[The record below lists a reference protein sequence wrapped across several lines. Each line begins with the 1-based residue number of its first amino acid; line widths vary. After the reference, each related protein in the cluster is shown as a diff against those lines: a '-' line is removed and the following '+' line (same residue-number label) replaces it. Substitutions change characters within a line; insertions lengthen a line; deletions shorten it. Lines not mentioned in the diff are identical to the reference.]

1 MRSPKLLMPLALLIG
16 VLLFGEAEAKN
27 VYVIKDQYG
36 VPYTRAYVQEQ
47 RAQNMKRAQQ
57 SKTADRDVY
66 INLPQNVSGYNN
78 WEISFVDG
86 GGSAV
91 YTFYTNNS
99 TDSYTP
105 LGSVAEGT
113 YAIHFTCQNYY
124 SQGWDL
130 QYYWWTTDDNYYYD
144 SHSVTTR
151 QGNAYGS
158 SVILYGAVVNDN
170 YYSPYIQI
178 DGGY

>member
-27 VYVIKDQYG
+27 VHVIKDQYG
-36 VPYTRAYVQEQ
+36 VPYTREYVLEQ
-47 RAQNMKRAQQ
+47 RAQKLKRVQQ
-57 SKTADRDVY
+57 SNTTNRDIY
-66 INLPQNVSGYNN
+66 ISLPSNVSGYTN

-86 GGSAV
+86 GGSPL
-91 YTFYTNNS
+91 YTFNTNSS
-99 TDSYTP
+99 TDAYTP

-113 YAIHFTCQNYY
+113 YAIHFTCFDYY

-130 QYYWWTTDDNYYYD
+130 QYYWWTTEDNFHYIQRY
-144 SHSVTTR
+144 VRTM
-151 QGNAYGS
+151 QGNAYYN